1 MRASRPACS
10 DAEPALV
17 GVDAVGLN
25 CSTGPADMVPGMGPS
40 FPAGFLFLALE
51 DLFLLMEQVNTKSQA
66 PGRINDENV
75 NHTPTRKTGVSPT
88 LDLRHT
94 FLYLTPFPRRLPMLG
109 RDERHGRRMFGGS
122 ARKYAQM

>member
-1 MRASRPACS
+1 
-10 DAEPALV
+10 
-17 GVDAVGLN
+17 
-25 CSTGPADMVPGMGPS
+25 MVPGMG
-40 FPAGFLFLALE
+40 PAGFLFLALE

-109 RDERHGRRMFGGS
+109 RDERHGMRMFGGS

>member
-1 MRASRPACS
+1 
-10 DAEPALV
+10 
-17 GVDAVGLN
+17 
-25 CSTGPADMVPGMGPS
+25 MVPGMGPS

-109 RDERHGRRMFGGS
+109 HDERHGMRMFGGS

>member
-1 MRASRPACS
+1 
-10 DAEPALV
+10 
-17 GVDAVGLN
+17 
-25 CSTGPADMVPGMGPS
+25 MVPGMGPS

-94 FLYLTPFPRRLPMLG
+94 FLYLTPSFLTSICKESPMP
-109 RDERHGRRMFGGS
+109 
-122 ARKYAQM
+122 

>member
-1 MRASRPACS
+1 
-10 DAEPALV
+10 
-17 GVDAVGLN
+17 
-25 CSTGPADMVPGMGPS
+25 MVPGMGPS
-40 FPAGFLFLALE
+40 SPAGFLFLALE

-94 FLYLTPFPRRLPMLG
+94 FLYLTPFLVGFQCSDATNDMG
-109 RDERHGRRMFGGS
+109 
-122 ARKYAQM
+122 